1 MTHTVWHI
9 QYVFGGNPVNSNE
22 MIPKKATVKSAE
34 SRIAL
39 YDAVCAWNCTSN
51 LIKQLKKIT
60 TGFEII
66 FYPPPYGQIFR
77 ALFLNLHLEFWSR
90 RYRRPCSLHYGTLLK
105 PLNETFHF

>member
-51 LIKQLKKIT
+51 LIKQLKK
-60 TGFEII
+60 
-66 FYPPPYGQIFR
+66 
-77 ALFLNLHLEFWSR
+77 
-90 RYRRPCSLHYGTLLK
+90 LK
-105 PLNETFHF
+105 WIL